1 MELFEIGHYVVQ
13 NWSFVSQNDIVIV
26 ALNMTGSFYKI
37 FLVTY
42 LPTILYEYLEPSS
55 ELNI

>member
-13 NWSFVSQNDIVIV
+13 NWSFVSQNDTVIV
-26 ALNMTGSFYKI
+26 VLNMTRSFYKI

-55 ELNI
+55 ELTI